1 MGSRTRKAVLVTF
14 LIALPQIS
22 WAGGYH
28 YTHKAGVSRLEWDA
42 DQKVCIEAGKAAGK
56 NPGAPSPYNPVTQS
70 TVAGAAGAGFAEG
83 FMRGM
88 MRRKAMYGTYYRCLK
103 AHGYVERELAKD
115 EAKAVRALKGKA
127 NADKVYEMGTAPNPP
142 HPIMPEDQ
150 YD

>member
-1 MGSRTRKAVLVTF
+1 MTKKAILLVF
-14 LIALPQIS
+14 LLALPQAG

-28 YTHKAGVSRLEWDA
+28 YTYKSGVSRDEWDA

-56 NPGAPSPYNPVTQS
+56 NPGAPSPYNPITQS
-70 TVAGAAGAGFAEG
+70 TTAGAAGAGFAEG

-88 MRRKAMYGTYYRCLK
+88 ARRKAMYGTYYRCLK
-103 AHGYVERELAKD
+103 AHGYVERELPKD

-127 NADKVYEMGTAPNPP
+127 NEDKVYEMGTALSSP